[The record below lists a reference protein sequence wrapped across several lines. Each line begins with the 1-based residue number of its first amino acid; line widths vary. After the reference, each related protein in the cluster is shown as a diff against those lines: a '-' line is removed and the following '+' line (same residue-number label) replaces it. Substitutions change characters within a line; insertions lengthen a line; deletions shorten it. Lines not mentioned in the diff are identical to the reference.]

1 MVCKNNA
8 MGKLVAAVAIFIS
21 CSTTKQMG
29 HMNNN
34 TGTILSPAPADT
46 GFLSSLLN
54 SKPAFFADI
63 LKNHKDW
70 NVQIIYTQVNRPA
83 PILSGGANGIPELAH
98 HYYNVDANKYFYPAS
113 TVKLPIV
120 LLALQK
126 LNELKD
132 KGIDMNTTMLTETA
146 FSGQTAVF
154 NDPSTVDGR
163 PTVAHYIKKILMV
176 SDNDAFNRL
185 YEFLGQEYIHTEM
198 KKKGYADV
206 EILHRLNIFL
216 TEEENRST
224 NPVKF
229 YDGSTLVYEQPAQK
243 SEFKYAARKDSIG
256 KGYYKGD
263 KLINGSMD
271 FSKKNRI
278 GLEDL
283 HKILISLV
291 FPDKVKA
298 KERFNIT
305 ETDRRFVLKY
315 MSQYPTESLYP
326 PYAADTLNYWPAYCK
341 FLLFGAQKGQVP
353 ENIRIFNKV
362 GDAYGHMID
371 VAYIVDYKNKIEF
384 FVSALIYCNSDGI
397 LNDDKYDY
405 DLTGKPFMQNL
416 GKILY
421 DYELQR
427 NYKNRPDLS
436 PVLFT
441 YDDSPP
447 TSR

>member
-1 MVCKNNA
+1 
-8 MGKLVAAVAIFIS
+8 MGKLVVAVAIFIS
-21 CSTTKQMG
+21 CSTTKQSG
-29 HMNNN
+29 HMHNN
-34 TGTILSPAPADT
+34 TGTILKPAPADT
-46 GFLSSLLN
+46 GFLESLLRN
-54 SKPAFFADI
+54 NPAYFDDI
-63 LKNHKDW
+63 LKNHQDW
-70 NVQIIYTQVNRPA
+70 NVQVIYTRIDRPA
-83 PILSGGANGIPELAH
+83 PILSGRSNGIPELAH
-98 HYYNVDANKYFYPAS
+98 HYYNVDPGKYFYPAS

-126 LNELKD
+126 LNGLKD

-154 NDPSTVDGR
+154 NDPTTIDGR
-163 PTVAHYIKKILMV
+163 PSVAHYIKKILMV

-185 YEFLGQEYIHTEM
+185 YEFLGQEYINTEL
-198 KKKGYADV
+198 KKKGYGDV
-206 EILHRLNIFL
+206 QILHRLNIFL

-229 YDGSTLVYEQPAQK
+229 YDGSKLLYEQAAQK
-243 SEFKYAARKDSIG
+243 SALKYAARKDSLG
-256 KGYYKGD
+256 KGYYKGGQ
-263 KLINGSMD
+263 LINSTMD

-291 FPDKVKA
+291 FPDKVKPA
-298 KERFNIT
+298 ERFNIT
-305 ETDRRFVLKY
+305 EADRQFVLKY

-326 PYAADTLNYWPAYCK
+326 PYAADTVNYWPAYCK
-341 FLLFGAQKGQVP
+341 FLLFGAQKGKLP

-371 VAYIVDYKNKIEF
+371 VAYIVDHKNKIEF
-384 FVSALIYCNSDGI
+384 FVSAIIYCNSDGI

-405 DLTGKPFMQNL
+405 ELIGKPFMQNL
-416 GKILY
+416 GKVLY
-421 DYELQR
+421 DHELKR
-427 NYKNRPDLS
+427 KYTNRPDLS

-441 YDDSPP
+441 YDTAPP
-447 TSR
+447 LRE